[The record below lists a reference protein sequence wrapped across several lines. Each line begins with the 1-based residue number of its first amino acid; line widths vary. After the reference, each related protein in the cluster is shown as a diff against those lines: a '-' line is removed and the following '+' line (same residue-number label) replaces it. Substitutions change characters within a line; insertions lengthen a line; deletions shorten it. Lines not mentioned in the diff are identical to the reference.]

1 MPAQPR
7 ATLNDDTPPA
17 AISARATL
25 LLGLAGALIC
35 YLAHPPAGLSLLAW
49 IGPVP
54 WLLLAQLR
62 NLPGRRPYRAVWLA
76 GMAYW
81 AATIQWIR
89 LPHWANHFGLIF
101 LAGYLGAYLPAF
113 LA

>member
-1 MPAQPR
+1 MPARPR
-7 ATLNDDTPPA
+7 ATLNDDTIPA
-17 AISARATL
+17 APAGRATL
-25 LLGLAGALIC
+25 LLGVAGALLC

-54 WLLLAQLR
+54 WLLLARLR
-62 NLPGRRPYRAVWLA
+62 NLPGRRPYRAVLLPRR
-76 GMAYW
+76 AYW
-81 AATIQWIR
+81 AATIQGIR

-113 LA
+113 